1 MTTIDSDV
9 EEILEEQ
16 VDDFQLRMLIQ
27 EIIEWESDKLHKSVR
42 HNKKTELDQK
52 ISEYLD
58 DQ

>member
-9 EEILEEQ
+9 EKILEEE

-42 HNKKTELDQK
+42 HNKKTALDKK

>member
-1 MTTIDSDV
+1 MTAIDSDV

>member
-1 MTTIDSDV
+1 MKTIDSDV

-42 HNKKTELDQK
+42 HNKKTELDKK
-52 ISEYLD
+52 INEYLD

>member
-1 MTTIDSDV
+1 MTTIDTDV
-9 EEILEEQ
+9 EKILEEQ
-16 VDDFQLRMLIQ
+16 VDDFQLRMLIR

-42 HNKKTELDQK
+42 HNKKTELDKK